1 MTSPSQQ
8 SGFRVCLFE
17 LAGQHFG
24 LRLSSVSE
32 VVPMAALSRPPSMPS
47 LLEGFL
53 NLRGTSLAVLRT
65 AAVLGLP
72 QISLELHTPL
82 VIVRGQRLPLAL
94 LVNRVLGVASVAGL
108 MPVAE
113 SDSFNG
119 CVEGRLT
126 ADGHDI
132 NLLSLD
138 RLLLAKEQQVL
149 EQFQATETHRLGQL
163 EARPS

>member
-1 MTSPSQQ
+1 M
-8 SGFRVCLFE
+8 CLFE

-32 VVPMAALSRPPSMPS
+32 IVPMAALSRPPSMPS

-53 NLRGTSLAVLRT
+53 NLRGTSLPVVRT

-72 QISLELHTPL
+72 QSRLELHTPL
-82 VIVRGQRLPLAL
+82 VVVRGQRLPLAL
-94 LVNRVLGVASVAGL
+94 LVNRVLGVAAAAAV
-108 MPVAE
+108 MPIAA

-126 ADGHDI
+126 ADGHDV

-138 RLLLAKEQQVL
+138 RLLLEKERQVL
-149 EQFQATETHRLGQL
+149 AQFQATETIRLRQL
-163 EARPS
+163 DARAS